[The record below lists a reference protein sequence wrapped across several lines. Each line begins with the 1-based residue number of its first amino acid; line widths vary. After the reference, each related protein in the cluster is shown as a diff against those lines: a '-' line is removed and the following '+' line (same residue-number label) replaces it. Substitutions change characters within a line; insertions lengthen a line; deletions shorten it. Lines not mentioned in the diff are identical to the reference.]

1 MEDYKDNDEEYYEK
15 IMRMKITRLG
25 KNWYKNKVG
34 SRWAE
39 HHPRNSNPHPLPDS
53 HTVVEEEKGYMQTRI
68 LNKNV
73 KLTPEVI
80 MN

>member
-53 HTVVEEEKGYMQTRI
+53 HTVVEEEKG
-68 LNKNV
+68 
-73 KLTPEVI
+73 
-80 MN
+80 